1 MAQAQGVLTILDKLG
16 LEKPAALFAL
26 AFALRLAWLA
36 FTGVSEPATFHPDSP
51 MFLTLAAGPDWWQG
65 SADRMPGYTLFL
77 HLTMMPFGPD
87 SYWAPIVVQM
97 AIDAIA
103 CIAIARTAEIV
114 KPGAGRYAGLFA
126 ALNPTQ
132 IVLAAT
138 MLGDTIFV
146 ACLAFGFLSLA
157 RLWKGEGGPAAIGF
171 WFGLALFNR
180 AVVWPFLPVLG
191 LAIFLLKRGRIGVRD
206 AVIVLGIVAA
216 FAAPMILRNGF
227 VHGNFAL
234 SSQGPIH
241 MALWWYPLVREAEDG
256 TPYPQSFAE
265 MRARYFELRAGR
277 AAPHGDRNPFDAAAI
292 YRELTREYLWALPPQ
307 AFVKAWLSGM
317 AINLA
322 SPATLMIPQVMK
334 IRRIGFYDTEG
345 ETPLSKMRNFI
356 TDSSTARYLAWMA
369 GGALIEWPMR
379 LLGVLGLWLLLRNRP
394 TRAPAIFA
402 IAWIGFILAVQGP
415 VASAKYRLPIEPIA
429 MALAGAACA
438 AGAHRRRDSFALWR
452 RPDSV

>member
-1 MAQAQGVLTILDKLG
+1 MAQAQGVLTIF
-16 LEKPAALFAL
+16 EKPIALFAL

-36 FTGVSEPATFHPDSP
+36 FTGVSAPATFHPDSP
-51 MFLTLAAGPDWWQG
+51 MFLALAAGPDWWQG

-77 HLTMMPFGPD
+77 HLTMAPFGTD
-87 SYWAPIVVQM
+87 AYWAPIVVQM
-97 AIDAIA
+97 VIDAIA
-103 CIAIARTAEIV
+103 CIAIARAAEIV
-114 KPGAGRYAGLFA
+114 KPGAGRYAGLLA

-227 VHGNFAL
+227 VLGNFAL

-265 MRARYFELRAGR
+265 MRGRYAALRGE
-277 AAPHGDRNPFDAAAI
+277 GYRNPFDEAAI
-292 YRELTREYLWALPPQ
+292 YRDLTREYLWALPPQ

-317 AINLA
+317 VINLA

-334 IRRIGFYDTEG
+334 IQRIGFYETEG

-356 TDSSTARYLAWMA
+356 AESSTARYLAWMA
-369 GGALIEWPMR
+369 GGALIEWPVR
-379 LLGVLGLWLLLRNRP
+379 LLGVIGLWLLLRNREC
-394 TRAPAIFA
+394 RAPAIFA

-429 MALAGAACA
+429 MALAGVAMAS
-438 AGAHRRRDSFALWR
+438 RYRDSFALWR

>member
-1 MAQAQGVLTILDKLG
+1 MAQAQGVLIILEKLG

-26 AFALRLAWLA
+26 AFAVRLAWLA
-36 FTGVSEPATFHPDSP
+36 FTGVNAPATFHPDSS
-51 MFLTLAAGPDWWQG
+51 MFLALAVGPDWWQG

-77 HLTMMPFGPD
+77 HLTMAPFGTD
-87 SYWAPIVVQM
+87 AYWAPIVVQM
-97 AIDAIA
+97 AIDAAA
-103 CIAIARTAEIV
+103 CIAIARTADIV
-114 KPGAGRYAGLFA
+114 KPGAGRYAGLLA

-146 ACLAFGFLSLA
+146 ACLAFGFLALA
-157 RLWKGEGGPAAIGF
+157 RQWKGEGSPVAIGF

-180 AVVWPFLPVLG
+180 AVVWPFIPVLALG
-191 LAIFLLKRGRIGVRD
+191 IFLLVRGRKGLRD
-206 AVIVLGIVAA
+206 AAIVLGIVAA
-216 FAAPMILRNGF
+216 FAAPMIVRNGV
-227 VHGNFAL
+227 VHGNYAL

-265 MRARYFELRAGR
+265 MRARYFERRSHEAVS
-277 AAPHGDRNPFDAAAI
+277 PDQGDRNQFDDAAI
-292 YRELTREYLWALPPQ
+292 YRDLTREYLWALPPQ

-322 SPATLMIPQVMK
+322 SPATLMIPRVMK
-334 IRRIGFYDTEG
+334 IQRIGFYETEG
-345 ETPLSKMRNFI
+345 ETPFAKMRNFI
-356 TDSSTARYLAWMA
+356 ADSSTARYLAWMA
-369 GGALIEWPMR
+369 GGALFEWPVR
-379 LLGVLGLWLLLRNRP
+379 LLGMFGLWLLLTKRS

-429 MALAGAACA
+429 MALAGVAVASY
-438 AGAHRRRDSFALWR
+438 RRDSFALWR

>member
-1 MAQAQGVLTILDKLG
+1 MAQAQGVLTVF
-16 LEKPAALFAL
+16 EKPAALFAL

-36 FTGVSEPATFHPDSP
+36 FTGVSAPATFHPDSP
-51 MFLTLAAGPDWWQG
+51 IFLALAVGPDWWQG
-65 SADRMPGYTLFL
+65 SADRMPGYTIFL
-77 HLTMMPFGPD
+77 RLTMAPFGAD
-87 SYWAPIVVQM
+87 AYWAPIVVQM
-97 AIDAIA
+97 AIDAAA
-103 CIAIARTAEIV
+103 CIAIARTTEIIR
-114 KPGAGRYAGLFA
+114 PGAGRSAGLLA

-157 RLWKGEGGPAAIGF
+157 RLWRGDGGPAALGF

-180 AVVWPFLPVLG
+180 AVVWPFLPVLALG
-191 LAIFLLKRGRIGVRD
+191 IFLLKRGRRGLRD
-206 AVIVLGIVAA
+206 AVIVMGIVAA
-216 FAAPMILRNGF
+216 FAAPMILRNGV
-227 VHGNFAL
+227 VHRNFAL

-265 MRARYFELRAGR
+265 MRGRYAALRG
-277 AAPHGDRNPFDAAAI
+277 PGERNPFDEAAI
-292 YRELTREYLWALPPQ
+292 YRDLTREYLWALPPQ

-334 IRRIGFYDTEG
+334 IQRIGFYETEG
-345 ETPLSKMRNFI
+345 ETPFAKMRNFI
-356 TDSSTARYLAWMA
+356 AESSTARYLAWLA
-369 GGALIEWPMR
+369 AGALIEWPVR
-379 LLGVLGLWLLLRNRP
+379 LLGVIGLWLLLRNRER
-394 TRAPAIFA
+394 RAPAIFA
-402 IAWIGFILAVQGP
+402 IAWICFILAVQGP

-429 MALAGAACA
+429 MALAGVAVAS
-438 AGAHRRRDSFALWR
+438 RRGDSFTLWR

>member
-1 MAQAQGVLTILDKLG
+1 MAQAQGVLKHLD
-16 LEKPAALFAL
+16 KPAALFAL
-26 AFALRLAWLA
+26 AFAVRLAWLA
-36 FTGVSEPATFHPDSP
+36 FTGVSAPATFHPDSP
-51 MFLTLAAGPDWWQG
+51 MFLALALGPDWWQG
-65 SADRMPGYTLFL
+65 SADRMPGYTIFL
-77 HLTMMPFGPD
+77 HLTMAPFGAD
-87 SYWAPIVVQM
+87 AYWAPIVVQM
-97 AIDAIA
+97 AIDALA

-114 KPGAGRYAGLFA
+114 KPGAGRYAGLLA

-157 RLWKGEGGPAAIGF
+157 RLWKGEGRPAAIGF

-191 LAIFLLKRGRIGVRD
+191 FGIFLLKRGRQGVRD

-216 FAAPMILRNGF
+216 FAAPMILRNG
-227 VHGNFAL
+227 VTYGNFAL

-241 MALWWYPLVREAEDG
+241 MALWWYPLVRESEDG

-265 MRARYFELRAGR
+265 MRARYAALRGEGERTPFEE
-277 AAPHGDRNPFDAAAI
+277 AAI
-292 YRELTREYLWALPPQ
+292 FRELTREYLWALPPQ

-322 SPATLMIPQVMK
+322 SPATLMIPRVMK
-334 IRRIGFYDTEG
+334 IQRIGFYETEG
-345 ETPLSKMRNFI
+345 ETPFSKMRNFI
-356 TDSSTARYLAWMA
+356 AESSTARYLAWMA
-369 GGALIEWPMR
+369 GGALIEWPVR
-379 LLGVLGLWLLLRNRP
+379 LLGVLGLWLLLRSRER
-394 TRAPAIFA
+394 RAPAIFA

-429 MALAGAACA
+429 MVLAGVAVASRREDSFTLW
-438 AGAHRRRDSFALWR
+438 RRRDS
-452 RPDSV
+452 V

>member
-1 MAQAQGVLTILDKLG
+1 MAQAQGVLTIL
-16 LEKPAALFAL
+16 EKPLALFAL
-26 AFALRLAWLA
+26 AFGVRLAWLA
-36 FTGVSEPATFHPDSP
+36 YTGVSAPATFHPDSP
-51 MFLTLAAGPDWWQG
+51 MFLALAAGPDWWQG

-77 HLTMMPFGPD
+77 HLTMIPFGPD
-87 SYWAPIVVQM
+87 AYWAPIVVQM

-114 KPGAGRYAGLFA
+114 RPGAGRYAGLFA

-157 RLWKGEGGPAAIGF
+157 RLWKGEGGPAAFGF

-191 LAIFLLKRGRIGVRD
+191 LGIFVLKQGRAGLRD

-227 VHGNFAL
+227 VHGQFAL

-241 MALWWYPLVREAEDG
+241 MALWWYPLVREAQDG

-265 MRARYFELRAGR
+265 MRGRYAALRGE
-277 AAPHGDRNPFDAAAI
+277 GYRNPFDEAAI
-292 YRELTREYLWALPPQ
+292 YRDLTREYLWALPPQ

-322 SPATLMIPQVMK
+322 SPATLMIPQVMR
-334 IRRIGFYDTEG
+334 IQRIGFYETEG

-356 TDSSTARYLAWMA
+356 AESSTARYLAWMA
-369 GGALIEWPMR
+369 GGALTEWPVR
-379 LLGVLGLWLLLRNRP
+379 LLGVIGLWLLLRNRER
-394 TRAPAIFA
+394 RAPAIFA
-402 IAWIGFILAVQGP
+402 VAWIGFILAVQGP

-429 MALAGAACA
+429 MVLAGVAVASY
-438 AGAHRRRDSFALWR
+438 RRDSFALWR
-452 RPDSV
+452 RRDSV

>member
-1 MAQAQGVLTILDKLG
+1 MAQAQGVLTIL
-16 LEKPAALFAL
+16 EKPFALFAL
-26 AFALRLAWLA
+26 AFGVRLAWLA
-36 FTGVSEPATFHPDSP
+36 FTGVSAPATFHPDSP
-51 MFLTLAAGPDWWQG
+51 MFLALAAGPDWWQG
-65 SADRMPGYTLFL
+65 STERMPGYTIFL
-77 HLTMMPFGPD
+77 RLTMAPFGAD
-87 SYWAPIVVQM
+87 AYWAPIVVQM
-97 AIDAIA
+97 AIDAAA
-103 CIAIARTAEIV
+103 CIAIARTADIV
-114 KPGAGRYAGLFA
+114 KPGAGRYAGLLA

-132 IVLAAT
+132 IMLAAT

-180 AVVWPFLPVLG
+180 AVVWPFLPVLALG
-191 LAIFLLKRGRIGVRD
+191 IFLLKRGRRGLRD
-206 AVIVLGIVAA
+206 AVIVLGFVAA
-216 FAAPMILRNGF
+216 FAAPMILRNG
-227 VHGNFAL
+227 VMYGSFAL

-241 MALWWYPLVREAEDG
+241 MALWWYPLVKEAEDG

-265 MRARYFELRAGR
+265 MRARFAKLRGEDGRGPFE
-277 AAPHGDRNPFDAAAI
+277 DAAI

-334 IRRIGFYDTEG
+334 IQRIGFYETEG
-345 ETPLSKMRNFI
+345 ETPFSKMHNFI
-356 TDSSTARYLAWMA
+356 AESSTARYLAWMA
-369 GGALIEWPMR
+369 GGVLIEWPVR
-379 LLGVLGLWLLLRNRP
+379 LLGVIGLWLLLRIRER
-394 TRAPAIFA
+394 RAPAIFA

-429 MALAGAACA
+429 MALAGVAIAS
-438 AGAHRRRDSFALWR
+438 RYQDSFALWR

>member
-1 MAQAQGVLTILDKLG
+1 MAQAQGVLTI

-26 AFALRLAWLA
+26 AFAVRLAWLA
-36 FTGVSEPATFHPDSP
+36 FTGVSAPATFHPDSP
-51 MFLTLAAGPDWWQG
+51 MFLSLAAGPDWWQG
-65 SADRMPGYTLFL
+65 SADRMPGYTIFL
-77 HLTMMPFGPD
+77 HLTMAPFGAD
-87 SYWAPIVVQM
+87 AYWAPIVVQM

-103 CIAIARTAEIV
+103 CIAIARTADIV

-157 RLWKGEGGPAAIGF
+157 RLWKGDGGPAAIGF

-191 LAIFLLKRGRIGVRD
+191 LGIFLLKRGRRGLRD

-227 VHGNFAL
+227 VHGEFAL
-234 SSQGPIH
+234 SSQGPMH
-241 MALWWYPLVREAEDG
+241 MALWWYPLVKEAEDG
-256 TPYPQSFAE
+256 TAYMQSYQAVL
-265 MRARYFELRAGR
+265 RRHAELRNSDARG
-277 AAPHGDRNPFDAAAI
+277 PFEDAAIFRQIA
-292 YRELTREYLWALPPQ
+292 REELAALPPQ

-322 SPATLMIPQVMK
+322 SPATLMIPQVMN
-334 IRRIGFYDTEG
+334 IQRIGFYETEG
-345 ETPLSKMRNFI
+345 DTPFSKMRNFI
-356 TDSSTARYLAWMA
+356 AESSTARYLAWMA
-369 GGALIEWPMR
+369 SGVLIEWPVR
-379 LLGVLGLWLLLRNRP
+379 LLGVIGLWLLLRNRER
-394 TRAPAIFA
+394 RAPAIFA
-402 IAWIGFILAVQGP
+402 VAWIGFILAVQGP
-415 VASAKYRLPIEPIA
+415 VASAKYRLPIEPVA
-429 MALAGAACA
+429 MALAGVAIASR
-438 AGAHRRRDSFALWR
+438 HRDSFALWR